1 MIGYLWVSLIIDQPE
16 CLVCYFLCSELTLF
30 CIELTENCINQ
41 LELSNFFLYVISA
54 QTMSTRFNTSLII
67 YSIHLSL
74 GTTYFFSS
82 GVVLS
87 SCRFTKSLSE
97 QNSYASVSVG
107 TRWLLRVSGKEGGVN
122 LCAVCKTWKLFH
134 SFHF

>member
-1 MIGYLWVSLIIDQPE
+1 MLLVLKQWVPGSI
-16 CLVCYFLCSELTLF
+16 
-30 CIELTENCINQ
+30 
-41 LELSNFFLYVISA
+41 
-54 QTMSTRFNTSLII
+54 LII

-82 GVVLS
+82 GVVSS

-97 QNSYASVSVG
+97 QNSYTSVSVG

-122 LCAVCKTWKLFH
+122 LCAVMQNLEIV
-134 SFHF
+134 S

>member
-1 MIGYLWVSLIIDQPE
+1 
-16 CLVCYFLCSELTLF
+16 
-30 CIELTENCINQ
+30 
-41 LELSNFFLYVISA
+41 
-54 QTMSTRFNTSLII
+54 MSTRFNTSLII

-97 QNSYASVSVG
+97 QNSYTSVSVG

-122 LCAVCKTWKLFH
+122 LCAVMQNLEIV
-134 SFHF
+134 S